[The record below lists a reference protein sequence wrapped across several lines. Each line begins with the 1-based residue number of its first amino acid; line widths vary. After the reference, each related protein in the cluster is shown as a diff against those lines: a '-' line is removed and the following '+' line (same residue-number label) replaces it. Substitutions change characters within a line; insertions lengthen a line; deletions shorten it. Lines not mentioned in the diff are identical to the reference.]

1 VGVDM
6 RSETKRGIAVAG
18 GTLGAVMVGYVA
30 VLGLTSPTA
39 AKPAPASPVAPADP
53 GAVLPPKGQFERAV
67 RLAEEHTGGVTIKAE
82 AKNGKGVYEIDVAL
96 GNEEIEVVVDTSSGQ
111 VMELDREVEAPFDD
125 D

>member
-30 VLGLTSPTA
+30 VLGLTGPTA
-39 AKPAPASPVAPADP
+39 AEPAPASPVAPADP
-53 GAVLPPKGQFERAV
+53 GAVLPPKGQFARAV
-67 RLAEEHTGGVTIKAE
+67 QLAEEHTGGVTIKGE
-82 AKNGKGVYEIDVAL
+82 AKNGNGVYEIDVAL

-111 VMELDREVEAPFDD
+111 VMEIDREVEAPFDD